1 MRKIMLTGIGIL
13 GLALVLPAGVAA
25 QDKGK
30 DMKGMHMDMPKGKD
44 VKITGTVVDVSCKF
58 GQGLTGEGHRMCA
71 QVCADRGLP
80 LAILTD
86 DGKLYIPTS
95 AGMPGDAQNGR
106 LKDFAE
112 HRVTVEGKAFSA
124 GGAQAIQIATVTAVS

>member
-1 MRKIMLTGIGIL
+1 MRRAILTGL
-13 GLALVLPAGVAA
+13 GLLGVALVLPAAGHA
-25 QDKGK
+25 QDAGK
-30 DMKGMHMDMPKGKD
+30 KPMHMEMPKSKD

-58 GQGLTGEGHRMCA
+58 GQGLAGEEHRMCA

-112 HRVTVEGKAFSA
+112 HRVTVQGKAFAA
-124 GGAQAIQIATVTAVS
+124 GGAQAIQIASITAAT

>member
-1 MRKIMLTGIGIL
+1 MRSAILTGIGVL
-13 GLALVLPAGVAA
+13 GLALVLPAGLAG
-25 QDKGK
+25 QNKEKDK
-30 DMKGMHMDMPKGKD
+30 KGMHMEVPKGTD
-44 VKITGTVVDVSCKF
+44 VKITGTVIDVSCKF
-58 GQGLTGEGHRMCA
+58 GQGLQGEEHRMCS

-106 LKDFAE
+106 LKEFAE
-112 HRVTVEGKAFSA
+112 HRVTVEGKAFAA
-124 GGAQAIQIATVTAVS
+124 GGAQAIQIASIRPIT

>member
-1 MRKIMLTGIGIL
+1 MRNVIFTGIGIL
-13 GLALVLPAGVAA
+13 GLALVLPSGLAA
-25 QDKGK
+25 QDK
-30 DMKGMHMDMPKGKD
+30 DMKGMHMEMPKGKD
-44 VKITGTVVDVSCKF
+44 VKITGMVVDVSCKF
-58 GQGLTGEGHRMCA
+58 GQGLQGEGHRMCA

-112 HRVTVEGKAFSA
+112 HRVTVEGKAFAA
-124 GGAQAIQIATVTAVS
+124 GGAQAIQIATINAAT

>member
-1 MRKIMLTGIGIL
+1 MRKAIRTGIGLL
-13 GLALVLPAGVAA
+13 GLALVLPVALVA
-25 QDKGK
+25 QDKSK
-30 DMKGMHMDMPKGKD
+30 QGMSMEMPKGKD

-58 GQGLTGEGHRMCA
+58 GQGLTGESHRMCA

-112 HRVTVEGKAFSA
+112 HRVTVEGKAFAA
-124 GGAQAIQIATVTAVS
+124 GGAQAIQIAAISPAS

>member
-1 MRKIMLTGIGIL
+1 MRRAILTGIGLL
-13 GLALVLPAGVAA
+13 GVALVLPAAAQA
-25 QDKGK
+25 QDKDK
-30 DMKGMHMDMPKGKD
+30 KPMHMEMPKSKD

-58 GQGLTGEGHRMCA
+58 GQGLTGEEHRMCA

-106 LKDFAE
+106 LKEFAE
-112 HRVTVEGKAFSA
+112 HRVTVQGKAFAA
-124 GGAQAIQIATVTAVS
+124 GGAQAIQIASINPIS